1 MQIKKVGYLLL
12 MVAPI
17 YAGANSLDM
26 LCKIGLEHNPK
37 IKSYKH
43 KVSASHSY
51 YDQSKDQYMPHLNI
65 SGQYGYQNYDL
76 GSSLSSHPYDGASYN
91 YMFSIRQPIYR
102 AKLLDA
108 IKDAQSRE
116 KLAHIEKKDQE
127 ARLVIQIV
135 QSSIEILRDKKI
147 VEILSKKTEVLKKAY
162 DNIYD
167 KYKVQLA
174 SSADLFQA
182 KAMLHQSQSELTQAK
197 QKYDYNLFNLKLLT
211 KSKDIKKYI
220 NKIDFNQKTLKYLKK
235 RANIKVL
242 KKLVDQST
250 QLQYYKQLI
259 KIAKIQIALRK
270 SERLPQ
276 VDAVLSYSDAGGS
289 LDSVTRQDESK
300 AMITLNFPIY
310 QGGYVSDRVEEGRY
324 LLMSAQEDYMDIRQN
339 MSISMEK
346 SISNIQGGLESINAQ
361 NIALKASKKYFQ
373 SMVQSYKNGVA
384 SLTDTYLAESDY
396 RDSQLKLV
404 NIEADV
410 YLSIVEVYYYAGLTS
425 IEDIK
430 RLEKRYFKL
439 K

>member
-1 MQIKKVGYLLL
+1 MRTKKVAYLFALVTPL
-12 MVAPI
+12 
-17 YAGANSLDM
+17 YLSANSLDM

-51 YDQSKDQYMPHLNI
+51 YNQSKDQYMPHLNI
-65 SGQYGYQNYDL
+65 SGQYGYQDYDL
-76 GSSLSSHPYDGASYN
+76 GSSLSSKPYKGESYN
-91 YMFSIRQPIYR
+91 YMFSVRQPIYR
-102 AKLLDA
+102 ARLLDA
-108 IKDAQSRE
+108 IHDAQARE
-116 KLAHIEKKDQE
+116 KLAKIEQKDQE

-135 QSSIEILRDKKI
+135 QSSIEILRDKKT
-147 VEILSKKTEVLKKAY
+147 VEVLSKKTKVLKKAY

-197 QKYDYNLFNLKLLT
+197 QKYDYNLFNLQLLT
-211 KSKDIKKYI
+211 KTKDIKRYI
-220 NKIDFNQKTLKYLKK
+220 NKLDFSQKSLKFLKK
-235 RANIKVL
+235 RANIKTL
-242 KKLVDQST
+242 KKLVNNNT
-250 QLQYYKQLI
+250 QLKYYKQLI
-259 KIAKIQIALRK
+259 KIAKIQIDLRK

-276 VDAVLSYSDAGGS
+276 VDAVVSYADAGGS
-289 LDSVTRQDESK
+289 LDSVTRQNESK

-324 LLMSAQEDYMDIRQN
+324 LLMSSQEDYLDLYQN
-339 MSISMEK
+339 ISISMEK

-361 NIALKASKKYFQ
+361 NIALNASKKYFQ

-396 RDSQLKLV
+396 RDSQLKLI

-410 YLSIVEVYYYAGLTS
+410 YLSIAEVYYYAGLTS
-425 IEDIK
+425 IKDIQ
-430 RLEKRYFKL
+430 RLEKRYFKI